1 MYNSQIT
8 RDRIMQE
15 LRKRNDTSKH
25 MCAELG
31 LGINAVREITKTQ
44 KGLVSATLYAIADYL
59 DRLRGMTVS
68 PECICR
74 LPARQDGH
82 RRKSQAVRRKAC
94 TLEKAGLL

>member
-1 MYNSQIT
+1 
-8 RDRIMQE
+8 MQE

-59 DRLRGMTVS
+59 DVS
-68 PECICR
+68 
-74 LPARQDGH
+74 ADY
-82 RRKSQAVRRKAC
+82 
-94 TLEKAGLL
+94 LLGRTDNAESHKL

>member
-1 MYNSQIT
+1 MYNPQIT

-31 LGINAVREITKTQ
+31 LGINAIRTITQTQ

-59 DRLRGMTVS
+59 DVS
-68 PECICR
+68 ADYLLGRTDKPEINR
-74 LPARQDGH
+74 
-82 RRKSQAVRRKAC
+82 
-94 TLEKAGLL
+94 

>member
-15 LRKRNDTSKH
+15 LHKRNETSKH

-31 LGINAVREITKTQ
+31 LGINAVRKITQTQ

-59 DRLRGMTVS
+59 DVS
-68 PECICR
+68 
-74 LPARQDGH
+74 ADY
-82 RRKSQAVRRKAC
+82 
-94 TLEKAGLL
+94 LLGRTDNAESHKL